1 MAERGGVGQIAGM
14 AQPQAGIGVEAD
26 EHAHADPQGL
36 KRQGKAQYAAGQQDG
51 GGLAGDGEPTQA
63 AKGTQE

>member
-1 MAERGGVGQIAGM
+1 M

-51 GGLAGDGEPTQA
+51 GGLAGDGEPAQA